1 MAMATKYERIISD
14 CRSRNVLWEDA
25 DFPAVQSSVFYYQT
39 PPFTFQ
45 WKRIA
50 EIASNN
56 GGSTTSSSSNSN
68 TNCSTINPSTSISSS
83 SCNINTTSITTS
95 TYPQPS
101 FLNENAEFDVV
112 PGKMGDRWL
121 VSCLGVVY
129 SLRNLFYR
137 VVPADQSLAKS
148 LGIFRFRL
156 WWCGEWVE
164 VLVDDRLPTINGRL
178 AFMQPQT
185 SNCFWASLLE
195 KAIAKLHGSY
205 EALKYG
211 TRSDGLTDLLG
222 GVVKCM
228 PIGPSD
234 TSDITLR
241 PQTLKDQMS
250 TTCIITCLA
259 VKNSQVQKK
268 NATERLSNGILINV
282 NYRLSSLD
290 KVETVMGDTVQLICI
305 KDTFSSKPFGDKT
318 NFHGDWSPSSKTWE
332 RVSPSERSRLL
343 SKLSLGEFWMSFYEF
358 VQTFTT
364 LEIVYLDEDTASDEE
379 SLKGRPQNWKMKMH
393 QGQWKRGVTAGGCRN
408 HESFHINPQ
417 LLIAVQEKQDIVIAL
432 NQHTAVE
439 PKVIGFTMYMWNR
452 DYCLSECLQKDFFK
466 NHVSFLN
473 SDYGNTRHVSYHTQL
488 EAGHYVLIPTTYEP
502 AEEAHFTVRIL
513 GTSTFRLS
521 SLETQTMILLDP
533 FPALKSDDNI
543 QKIKSVCQYEPVYMQ
558 LADENKTI
566 NCFELHELLEAC
578 LPNDYIK
585 GCANIDICRQVIAL
599 QDKSGNGRIT
609 FHQFKTF
616 MVNLK
621 SWQGVFK
628 MYTKEKAG
636 ILRAERLRDALC
648 DIGFQLSTDIMNCLI
663 QRYIRKDGTLRLS
676 DFVSAVIHLTT
687 AFNQFH
693 VKNYNQVN
701 VIEVRLH
708 DWIKSILSC

>member
-1 MAMATKYERIISD
+1 MASMGSKYERILGD
-14 CRSRNVLWEDA
+14 CQAKNILWEDP
-25 DFPAVQSSVFYYQT
+25 DFPALQSSVFYYQT

-50 EIASNN
+50 ELNHTQAV
-56 GGSTTSSSSNSN
+56 
-68 TNCSTINPSTSISSS
+68 
-83 SCNINTTSITTS
+83 
-95 TYPQPS
+95 
-101 FLNENAEFDVV
+101 FLSEGAEFDVV

-121 VSCLGVVY
+121 VSCLGVLC

-137 VVPADQSLAKS
+137 VVPADQTLAKAH
-148 LGIFRFRL
+148 GVFRFRL
-156 WWCGEWVE
+156 WWCGEWIE

-178 AFMQPQT
+178 AFMQPQG
-185 SNCFWASLLE
+185 SQCFWAALLE

-222 GVVKCM
+222 GVVRCM
-228 PIGPSD
+228 PIVKD
-234 TSDITLR
+234 TIR
-241 PQTLKDQMS
+241 PQTLKDQLA
-250 TTCIITCLA
+250 TTCIVTCLA
-259 VKNSQVQKK
+259 TKNVSVQKK
-268 NATERLSNGILINV
+268 NVAERLPNGILLNI
-282 NYRLSSLD
+282 NYRLSGLD
-290 KVETVMGDTVQLICI
+290 KVETLMGDSVQLISLR
-305 KDTFSSKPFGDKT
+305 DTFSTKPFGEKT
-318 NFHGDWSPSSKTWE
+318 NFLGDWSPLSKMWE
-332 RVSPSERSRLL
+332 RVSQAEQERLITHL
-343 SKLSLGEFWMSFYEF
+343 GPGEFWISFCEF
-358 VQTFTT
+358 VQIFTN
-364 LEIVYLDEDTASDEE
+364 LEVVYLDSDTANDEE
-379 SLKGRPQNWKMKMH
+379 VLKNRPFHWKIKMY

-417 LLIAVQEKQDIVIAL
+417 LLISIQDRQDVVIAL

-439 PKVIGFTMYMWNR
+439 PKVIGFTMYTWDR
-452 DYCLSECLQKDFFK
+452 DYGFNECLPKDFFK
-466 NHVSFLN
+466 SHVSLLN

-488 EAGHYVLIPTTYEP
+488 EVGHYVLIPTTYEP
-502 AEEAHFTVRIL
+502 GEEAHFTVRIL
-513 GTSTFRLS
+513 GTESLRLS
-521 SLETQTMILLDP
+521 CLETETMILLDP
-533 FPALKSDDNI
+533 FPALKTEESGSKEKN
-543 QKIKSVCQYEPVYMQ
+543 VCQYEPIYMQ
-558 LADENKTI
+558 IADENKTI

-599 QDKSGNGRIT
+599 QDKSGSGRIT
-609 FHQFKTF
+609 FLQFKTF

-636 ILRAERLRDALC
+636 ILRGERLRDALC

-687 AFNQFH
+687 AFNQFNL
-693 VKNYNQVN
+693 KNYSQVN
-701 VIEVRLH
+701 VIEVHLN
-708 DWIKSILSC
+708 DWIKSILSS

>member
-1 MAMATKYERIISD
+1 MASKYERIISD
-14 CRSRNVLWEDA
+14 CRARNILWEDA
-25 DFPAVQSSVFYYQT
+25 DFPAIQSSVFYYQT

-50 EIASNN
+50 ELNN
-56 GGSTTSSSSNSN
+56 A
-68 TNCSTINPSTSISSS
+68 
-83 SCNINTTSITTS
+83 
-95 TYPQPS
+95 QAS

-121 VSCLGVVY
+121 VSCLGVLY

-137 VVPADQSLAKS
+137 VVPADQSLDKAM
-148 LGIFRFRL
+148 GIYRFRL

-178 AFMQPQT
+178 AFMQPQS

-228 PIGPSD
+228 PIIAD
-234 TSDITLR
+234 TIR
-241 PQTLKDQMS
+241 PQTLKDHLA
-250 TTCIITCLA
+250 TTCIVTCIA
-259 VKNSQVQKK
+259 VKNAAVQKK
-268 NATERLSNGILINV
+268 NTAERLSNGILLNV
-282 NYRLSSLD
+282 NYRLSCLD
-290 KVETVMGDTVQLICI
+290 KVETVMGDSVQLVRI

-318 NFHGDWSPSSKTWE
+318 NFTGDWSPTSKTWE
-332 RVSPSERSRLL
+332 RVSSTERGRLL
-343 SKLSLGEFWMSFYEF
+343 AQLELGEFWISFYDF
-358 VQTFTT
+358 VHTFTS
-364 LEIVYLDEDTASDEE
+364 LEIVYLDSDTANGEQM
-379 SLKGRPQNWKMKMH
+379 LKGRPLHWKMKMY

-417 LLIAVQEKQDIVIAL
+417 LLVSIQEKQDIVIAL

-452 DYCLSECLQKDFFK
+452 DYSLNECLQKDFFK
-466 NHVSFLN
+466 NQVSFLN

-488 EAGHYVLIPTTYEP
+488 DIGHYVLMPTTYEP
-502 AEEAHFTVRIL
+502 AEEAQFTVRIL
-513 GTSTFRLS
+513 GTSSFRLS
-521 SLETQTMILLDP
+521 CLETQTMILLDP
-533 FPALKSDDNI
+533 FPALKTDDNV
-543 QKIKSVCQYEPVYMQ
+543 QKIKSICQYEPVYMQ

-585 GCANIDICRQVIAL
+585 GCANIDICRKVIAL
-599 QDKSGNGRIT
+599 QDKTGSGRIT
-609 FHQFKTF
+609 FQQFKTF

-628 MYTKEKAG
+628 IYTKEKAG
-636 ILRAERLRDALC
+636 ILRAERLRDALY

-676 DFVSAVIHLTT
+676 DFVSAVIQLTT

-693 VKNYNQVN
+693 SKNYNQVN
-701 VIEVRLH
+701 VIEVHLH

>member
-1 MAMATKYERIISD
+1 MASKYERILSE
-14 CRSRNVLWEDA
+14 CRAKGVLWEDP

-50 EIASNN
+50 ELNDA
-56 GGSTTSSSSNSN
+56 
-68 TNCSTINPSTSISSS
+68 
-83 SCNINTTSITTS
+83 
-95 TYPQPS
+95 QAV
-101 FLNENAEFDVV
+101 FLSEGAEFDVV

-121 VSCLGVVY
+121 VSCLGVLC

-137 VVPADQSLAKS
+137 VVPADQSLAKAQ
-148 LGIFRFRL
+148 GVFRFRL

-164 VLVDDRLPTINGRL
+164 VLVDDCLPTINGRL
-178 AFMQPQT
+178 AFMQPQ
-185 SNCFWASLLE
+185 SSHCFWAALLE

-222 GVVKCM
+222 GVVRCM
-228 PIGPSD
+228 PIVAD
-234 TSDITLR
+234 TLR
-241 PQTLKDQMS
+241 PQTLKDQLA
-250 TTCIITCLA
+250 TTCIVTCLA
-259 VKNSQVQKK
+259 AKNASVPKK
-268 NATERLSNGILINV
+268 NIAERLANGIQINV
-282 NYRLSSLD
+282 NYRVSGLD
-290 KVETVMGDTVQLICI
+290 KVETLMGDSVQLISVR
-305 KDTFSSKPFGDKT
+305 DTFSSKPFGEKT
-318 NFHGDWSPSSKTWE
+318 HFLGDWSPLSKTWE
-332 RVSPSERSRLL
+332 RVSPAEKARLVGQL
-343 SKLSLGEFWMSFYEF
+343 ANGEFWMSFYDF
-358 VQTFTT
+358 VQIFTN
-364 LEIVYLDEDTASDEE
+364 LEVVYLDTDTANDEAM
-379 SLKGRPQNWKMKMH
+379 LKSRPLHWKMKMY

-417 LLIAVQEKQDIVIAL
+417 LLVSVQERQDVVVAL

-439 PKVIGFTMYMWNR
+439 PKVIGFTMYTWDH
-452 DYCLSECLQKDFFK
+452 DYGLTECLQKDFFK
-466 NHVSFLN
+466 GHVSFLN
-473 SDYGNTRHVSYHTQL
+473 SDYGNTRHVSYHTHL
-488 EAGHYVLIPTTYEP
+488 ETGHYVLIPTTYEP

-513 GTSTFRLS
+513 GTGAFRLAC
-521 SLETQTMILLDP
+521 LETQTMILLDP
-533 FPALKSDDNI
+533 FPALKSEETGAG
-543 QKIKSVCQYEPVYMQ
+543 KVASVCQYEPVYMQ

-599 QDKSGNGRIT
+599 QDKTGSGRIT
-609 FHQFKTF
+609 FQQFKTF

-621 SWQGVFK
+621 AWQGVFK

-687 AFNQFH
+687 AFNQFQL
-693 VKNYNQVN
+693 KSYSQVN
-701 VIEVRLH
+701 VIEVHLH

>member
-1 MAMATKYERIISD
+1 MATKYERILSD
-14 CRSRNVLWEDA
+14 CRAKSILWEDP

-50 EIASNN
+50 EL
-56 GGSTTSSSSNSN
+56 STAQSQAQTPTSSSS
-68 TNCSTINPSTSISSS
+68 PAAAV
-83 SCNINTTSITTS
+83 
-95 TYPQPS
+95 
-101 FLNENAEFDVV
+101 FLNETAEFDVV

-121 VSCLGVVY
+121 VSCLGVLC

-137 VVPADQSLAKS
+137 VVPADQSLAKAQ
-148 LGIFRFRL
+148 GVFRFRL

-178 AFMQPQT
+178 AFMQPQA
-185 SNCFWASLLE
+185 SNCFWAALLE

-222 GVVKCM
+222 GVVRCM
-228 PIGPSD
+228 PIDPD
-234 TSDITLR
+234 TLR
-241 PQTLKDQMS
+241 PQTLKDQLA
-250 TTCIITCLA
+250 TTCIVTCLA
-259 VKNSQVQKK
+259 VKGAASVAKK
-268 NATERLSNGILINV
+268 NIAERLSNGIMVTV
-282 NYRLSSLD
+282 NYRLSGLD
-290 KVETVMGDTVQLICI
+290 KVETLMGDSVQLVCVR
-305 KDTFSSKPFGDKT
+305 DTFSSKPFSDKT
-318 NFHGDWSPSSKTWE
+318 HFTGDWSPLSKTWE
-332 RVSPSERSRLL
+332 RVSTAERLRLVSQL
-343 SKLSLGEFWMSFYEF
+343 APGEFWMSFCDF
-358 VQTFTT
+358 VQVFTT
-364 LEIVYLDEDTASDEE
+364 LEVVYLDTDTANDEE
-379 SLKGRPQNWKMKMH
+379 MLKNRPKHWKMKMY

-417 LLIAVQEKQDIVIAL
+417 LLISVQERQEVVVAL

-439 PKVIGFTMYMWNR
+439 PKVIGFTMYTWDR
-452 DYCLSECLQKDFFK
+452 DYGLTECLQKDFFK

-513 GTSTFRLS
+513 GTAIFRLS
-521 SLETQTMILLDP
+521 CLETQTMILLEP
-533 FPALKSDDNI
+533 FPALKSEDDRSGGT
-543 QKIKSVCQYEPVYMQ
+543 KVKSVCQYEPVYMQ

-599 QDKSGNGRIT
+599 QDKTGNGRIT
-609 FHQFKTF
+609 FQQFKTF

-676 DFVSAVIHLTT
+676 DFVSAVIHLTI

-693 VKNYNQVN
+693 LKNYSQVN
-701 VIEVRLH
+701 VIEVHLH

>member
-1 MAMATKYERIISD
+1 MASKYERIISD
-14 CRSRNVLWEDA
+14 CRTKNVLWEDG

-50 EIASNN
+50 ELNN
-56 GGSTTSSSSNSN
+56 A
-68 TNCSTINPSTSISSS
+68 
-83 SCNINTTSITTS
+83 
-95 TYPQPS
+95 QAS

-121 VSCLGVVY
+121 VSCLGVLY

-137 VVPADQSLAKS
+137 VVPADQSLNKS
-148 LGIFRFRL
+148 QGIYRFRL

-178 AFMQPQT
+178 AFMQPQS
-185 SNCFWASLLE
+185 SNCFWAALLE

-228 PIGPSD
+228 PIVAD
-234 TSDITLR
+234 TIR
-241 PQTLKDQMS
+241 PQTLKDQLAS
-250 TTCIITCLA
+250 TCIVTCLA
-259 VKNSQVQKK
+259 VKASSVQKK
-268 NATERLSNGILINV
+268 NIAERLPNGILVNV

-290 KVETVMGDTVQLICI
+290 KVETLMGDSVQLICV
-305 KDTFSSKPFGDKT
+305 KDTFSCKPFGDKT
-318 NFHGDWSPSSKTWE
+318 NFLGDWSPLSKTWE
-332 RVSPSERSRLL
+332 RVSSGERARLL
-343 SKLSLGEFWMSFYEF
+343 NQLNLGEFWMSFYDF
-358 VQTFTT
+358 VQIFTA
-364 LEIVYLDEDTASDEE
+364 LEIVYLDSETANDEE
-379 SLKGRPQNWKMKMH
+379 MLKNRPLHWKMKMY

-417 LLIAVQEKQDIVIAL
+417 LLVSVQEKQDVVIAL

-439 PKVIGFTMYMWNR
+439 PKVIGFTMYTWNR
-452 DYCLSECLQKDFFK
+452 EYNLNECLQKDFFK

-502 AEEAHFTVRIL
+502 AEEAHFTIRIL
-513 GTSTFRLS
+513 GTSALRLS
-521 SLETQTMILLDP
+521 CLETQTMILLDP
-533 FPALKSDDNI
+533 FPALKSEDSI

-609 FHQFKTF
+609 FQQFKTF

-693 VKNYNQVN
+693 LKNYSQVN
-701 VIEVRLH
+701 VIEVHLH

>member
-1 MAMATKYERIISD
+1 MTTKYERILGECQTKSI
-14 CRSRNVLWEDA
+14 LWEDP

-50 EIASNN
+50 ELNN
-56 GGSTTSSSSNSN
+56 
-68 TNCSTINPSTSISSS
+68 
-83 SCNINTTSITTS
+83 
-95 TYPQPS
+95 PQAV
-101 FLNENAEFDVV
+101 FLSEGAEFDVV

-121 VSCLGVVY
+121 VSCLGVLC
-129 SLRNLFYR
+129 SLKNLFYR
-137 VVPADQSLAKS
+137 VVPADQTLTKAQ
-148 LGIFRFRL
+148 GVFRFRL

-178 AFMQPQT
+178 AFMQPQS
-185 SNCFWASLLE
+185 SNCFWAALLE

-222 GVVKCM
+222 GVVRCL
-228 PIGPSD
+228 PISED
-234 TSDITLR
+234 TIR
-241 PQTLKDQMS
+241 PQTLKDQLA
-250 TTCIITCLA
+250 TTCIVTCLA
-259 VKNSQVQKK
+259 AKNIAVPKK
-268 NATERLSNGILINV
+268 NIAERLSNGILLNV
-282 NYRLSSLD
+282 NYRVSSLN
-290 KVETVMGDTVQLICI
+290 KVETLMGDTVQLICVR
-305 KDTFSSKPFGDKT
+305 DTFSIQPFGEKT
-318 NFHGDWSPSSKTWE
+318 HFLGDWSPLSKTWE
-332 RVSPSERSRLL
+332 RVSPAEHSRLIGHL
-343 SKLSLGEFWMSFYEF
+343 APGEFWMSFCDF
-358 VQTFTT
+358 VHIFTN
-364 LEIVYLDEDTASDEE
+364 LEVVFLDTDTANDEAM
-379 SLKGRPQNWKMKMH
+379 LKSRPLHWKMKMY

-417 LLIAVQEKQDIVIAL
+417 LLVSVQERQDVVVAL

-439 PKVIGFTMYMWNR
+439 PKVIGFTMYTWDR
-452 DYCLSECLQKDFFK
+452 DYGLSECLQKDFFK
-466 NHVSFLN
+466 NHVSLLN

-513 GTSTFRLS
+513 GTSAFRLS
-521 SLETQTMILLDP
+521 CLETETMILLDP
-533 FPALKSDDNI
+533 FPALKSDEATATLGG
-543 QKIKSVCQYEPVYMQ
+543 KMKSVCQYEPVYMQ

-599 QDKSGNGRIT
+599 QDKTGSGRIT
-609 FHQFKTF
+609 FQQFKTF

-621 SWQGVFK
+621 AWQGVFK

-693 VKNYNQVN
+693 QKNYSQVN
-701 VIEVRLH
+701 VIEVHLN
-708 DWIKSILSC
+708 DWIKSILSS